1 MFLYSIVKGLSTQMA
16 MPVLAS
22 TGASTMYTPSA
33 NAATKLVPELVRKKM
48 DTAKWLRRT
57 GRLTMEIP
65 EYIRSRVA
73 IEEQMNAKVVAMM
86 NASNVYLPASVG
98 EPPLMWSSA
107 L

>member
-1 MFLYSIVKGLSTQMA
+1 
-16 MPVLAS
+16 
-22 TGASTMYTPSA
+22 
-33 NAATKLVPELVRKKM
+33 
-48 DTAKWLRRT
+48 
-57 GRLTMEIP
+57 MEIP